1 MATSYREYLPNQG
14 QLLPS
19 DMREWLCEG
28 HLALHVS
35 DLVRRNWTCHR
46 STRATRRRMAA
57 GTGRTIRG

>member
-28 HLALHVS
+28 HLALHVG
-35 DLVRRNWTCHR
+35 DLVDQLDLSSFHARYEAEDGR
-46 STRATRRRMAA
+46 